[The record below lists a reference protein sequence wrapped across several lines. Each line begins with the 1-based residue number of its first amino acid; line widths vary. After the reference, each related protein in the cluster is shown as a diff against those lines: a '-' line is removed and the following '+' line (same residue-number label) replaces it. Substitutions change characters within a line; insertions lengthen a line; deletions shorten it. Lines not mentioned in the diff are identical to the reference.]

1 MEVARLLGAF
11 IAQPL
16 LALVPAAALASMFAR
31 CRRRIV
37 LVAAIAWLAYSPYE
51 LGMKWRVLCSGECNI
66 RVDLLLLY
74 PILAFLS
81 LAGVFAY
88 VRIFHRQTRA

>member
-1 MEVARLLGAF
+1 MLGAF
-11 IAQPL
+11 VAQPL
-16 LALVPAAALASMFAR
+16 LALVPATILIVMFAR

-37 LVAAIAWLAYSPYE
+37 LVTAMAWLAYVPYE
-51 LGMKWRVLCSGECNI
+51 LAMKWRVFCSGECNI

-74 PILAFLS
+74 PILVFLS

-88 VRIFHRQTRA
+88 VRTSHRQTRA

>member
-11 IAQPL
+11 IAQPR
-16 LALVPAAALASMFAR
+16 LALVPAAALTSMFAR

-37 LVAAIAWLAYSPYE
+37 LVAAMAWLASVPYE
-51 LGMKWRVLCSGECNI
+51 LAMKFPVLCSGECNI

-81 LAGVFAY
+81 LAGIFAD
-88 VRIFHRQTRA
+88 VRTSRGQTRT